1 MDFYDTSSRKPPVAF
16 AHLSQALCL
25 LGITLDS
32 LLTGTLYIVQ
42 YFLRLMILNLDCASD
57 SNKGLV

>member
-1 MDFYDTSSRKPPVAF
+1 MAF
-16 AHLSQALCL
+16 AHLSQALRL

-32 LLTGTLYIVQ
+32 LLPGTLYIVQ
-42 YFLRLMILNLDCASD
+42 YFLRLMILNLDYASD

>member
-1 MDFYDTSSRKPPVAF
+1 MAF
-16 AHLSQALCL
+16 AHLTQALRF

-32 LLTGTLYIVQ
+32 LLPGTLYIVQ
-42 YFLRLMILNLDCASD
+42 YFLRLMILNLDYVSG